1 MDSKFNFE
9 LSGFDA
15 DFEKFREE
23 VHEATQNHIS
33 NFNKFIHDNMV
44 SAVSKE
50 RSELTQNEEFALAY
64 SAGARLIS
72 SMGVDGNFKIQTE
85 PVGIIKDGDNWVVL
99 TKDNGWILNVSN

>member
-15 DFEKFREE
+15 DFEKLREDL
-23 VHEATQNHIS
+23 HEATQNQIS

-50 RSELTQNEEFALAY
+50 RSELTESEEFALAY
-64 SAGARLIS
+64 SAGARITYY
-72 SMGVDGNFKIQTE
+72 MGDDGKLMPQTE
-85 PVGIIKDGDNWVVL
+85 PVGIVKDGDKWVVL
-99 TKDNGWILNVSN
+99 TKDNGWILNVRD